1 MSSISDMAIDCE
13 PMQADDELEM
23 LEALRAELTEA
34 QWQLMA
40 EQQSA
45 FDKQFSEIFG
55 ATP

>member
-1 MSSISDMAIDCE
+1 MSSTSDMAIDCE

-45 FDKQFSEIFG
+45 FDKQFDEIFG
-55 ATP
+55 VTP